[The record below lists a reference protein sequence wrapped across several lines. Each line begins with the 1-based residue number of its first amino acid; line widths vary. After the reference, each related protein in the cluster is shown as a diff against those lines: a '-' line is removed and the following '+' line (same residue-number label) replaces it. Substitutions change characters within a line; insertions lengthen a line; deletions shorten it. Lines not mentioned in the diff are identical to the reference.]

1 LVFLICEFLPA
12 GQGVFYFSESKDETS
27 QGGDALAAT
36 WAVLRGSAALA
47 AVLPVNLKVPTA
59 VAFLQKHNF

>member
-1 LVFLICEFLPA
+1 M
-12 GQGVFYFSESKDETS
+12 FYFSESKDETS
-27 QGGDALAAT
+27 QGGGALAAT

-59 VAFLQKHNF
+59 VALLQKRNF

>member
-1 LVFLICEFLPA
+1 M
-12 GQGVFYFSESKDETS
+12 FYFSESKDETIP
-27 QGGDALAAT
+27 GGGALAAT

-59 VAFLQKHNF
+59 VALL